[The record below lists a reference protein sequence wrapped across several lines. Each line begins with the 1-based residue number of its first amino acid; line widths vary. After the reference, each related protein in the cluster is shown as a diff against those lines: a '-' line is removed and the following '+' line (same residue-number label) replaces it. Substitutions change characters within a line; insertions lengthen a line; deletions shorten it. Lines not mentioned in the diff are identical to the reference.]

1 MHLQKTAMEGRL
13 GYSIASNATDTPTE
27 SEGDEMS
34 EDRDAKRLEAEARV
48 KELEAVV
55 TDYRRLTREMDM
67 LLNGESG
74 AAPQASLCDIVS
86 QIAAAKDTK

>member
-1 MHLQKTAMEGRL
+1 
-13 GYSIASNATDTPTE
+13 
-27 SEGDEMS
+27 MS
-34 EDRDAKRLEAEARV
+34 EDRDAKRLDAEARV

-86 QIAAAKDTK
+86 QIAAAKETK